1 MPQLERETLRQI
13 VQILKENKRKDLIYI
28 LQDACD
34 EDYKPP
40 RSRRVKVDVYSE
52 SEGSAEEEEEYAV
65 SVDSDGLWS
74 IS

>member
-1 MPQLERETLRQI
+1 MPTLDRESLREI
-13 VQILKENKRKDLIYI
+13 VQILKEHKRKDLIFI

-40 RSRRVKVDVYSE
+40 RSRRVKVDIYSE
-52 SEGSAEEEEEYAV
+52 SEGSAEEEEEYSV
-65 SVDSDGLWS
+65 SVDADGLWS

>member
-1 MPQLERETLRQI
+1 MPTLDRESLREI
-13 VQILKENKRKDLIYI
+13 IQILKEHKRKDLIEI

-40 RSRRVKVDVYSE
+40 RRIKRDIYSDD
-52 SEGSAEEEEEYAV
+52 SGSAEEEEEYEV

-74 IS
+74 IA

>member
-1 MPQLERETLRQI
+1 MPTLDREYLREI
-13 VQILKENKRKDLIYI
+13 IKILKEHKRKDLIDI

-40 RSRRVKVDVYSE
+40 RRIKRDFYDDS
-52 SEGSAEEEEEYAV
+52 GSAEEEEEYSL

-74 IS
+74 IA